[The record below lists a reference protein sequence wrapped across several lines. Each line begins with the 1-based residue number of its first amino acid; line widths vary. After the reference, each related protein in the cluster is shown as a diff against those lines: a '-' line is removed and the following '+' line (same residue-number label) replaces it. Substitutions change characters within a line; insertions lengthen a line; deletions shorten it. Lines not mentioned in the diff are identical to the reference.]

1 MYDEK
6 NKLDKFIF
14 EIWQEK
20 KSVGQLAETLKEMN
34 TEIKEKTAK
43 KWRRGYIGNWFTVL
57 TNVLISRW
65 V

>member
-43 KWRRGYIGNWFTVL
+43 KWRRGHIGNLFTA
-57 TNVLISRW
+57 LIRFCISM
-65 V
+65 

>member
-20 KSVGQLAETLKEMN
+20 KSVGKLAETLKWMT
-34 TEIKEKTAK
+34 TETKENAAK
-43 KWRRGYIGNWFTVL
+43 KWRRGHIGNLFTA
-57 TNVLISRW
+57 LIRFCISM
-65 V
+65 